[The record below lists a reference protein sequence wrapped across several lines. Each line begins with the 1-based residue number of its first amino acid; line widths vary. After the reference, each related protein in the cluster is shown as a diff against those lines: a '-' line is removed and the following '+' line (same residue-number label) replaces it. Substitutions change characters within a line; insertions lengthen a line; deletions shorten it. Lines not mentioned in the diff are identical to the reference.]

1 MAGSNFVDKQKVLK
15 FISSIPF
22 TADDRQKWQASLE
35 ENEVDEALLNEIHEK
50 LMEIP
55 QEKFASDWMKLKYIT
70 DLKQLIQQWRMHN
83 SSRQFR
89 HGR

>member
-1 MAGSNFVDKQKVLK
+1 MAGSNFIDKQKILK
-15 FISSIPF
+15 FIDSIPF
-22 TADDRQKWQASLE
+22 TAEDRQKWQAGLD

-70 DLKQLIQQWRMHN
+70 DLKQIIQQWRIHN
-83 SSRQFR
+83 SSKQFR
-89 HGR
+89 RGR